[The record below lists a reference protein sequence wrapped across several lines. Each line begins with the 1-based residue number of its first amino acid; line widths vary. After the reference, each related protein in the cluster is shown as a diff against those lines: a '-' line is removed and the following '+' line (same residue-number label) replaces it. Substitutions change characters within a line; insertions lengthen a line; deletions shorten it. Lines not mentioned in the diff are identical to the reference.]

1 MFNYKYLWHLC
12 YFTCLHHLAEKEC
25 ENKPKTSWPC
35 PAACVF
41 GKSITKWPASL
52 STSTY
57 PCVSGFQGVLQI
69 VPLCLLCSYLCLT
82 CQIYHT
88 ASVLAHLREEVTVE
102 EKTLRF
108 CLHWFINKASL
119 LILHVCLQVGS
130 EVSFTGLGKEELM
143 QYANDPFWVR
153 LRIIL
158 FAAFW
163 IGWVAMLVAAIVIIV
178 LAPRCPE
185 RPDMK
190 WFQKDAIYQI
200 FPKSFQDTTEDKMDE
215 GAGIGDLKG

>member
-1 MFNYKYLWHLC
+1 M
-12 YFTCLHHLAEKEC
+12 
-25 ENKPKTSWPC
+25 
-35 PAACVF
+35 
-41 GKSITKWPASL
+41 
-52 STSTY
+52 
-57 PCVSGFQGVLQI
+57 
-69 VPLCLLCSYLCLT
+69 
-82 CQIYHT
+82 
-88 ASVLAHLREEVTVE
+88 
-102 EKTLRF
+102 
-108 CLHWFINKASL
+108 
-119 LILHVCLQVGS
+119 
-130 EVSFTGLGKEELM
+130 SFTGLGKEELM